1 MSVAGPHDSPLP
13 PTLAAMLGPLAA
25 RVYGGVLAARNRKFD
40 AGKGVVTF
48 DRPVISIGNLTVG
61 GTGKTPMVSW
71 VIAKLRSAG
80 HDPCIAMRGYRA
92 VNGVSDEAAEYA
104 ARFSDLPIVAQPN
117 RIDGLIKL
125 FGSARGE
132 RVDTIVLDDGFQHR
146 QIARQA
152 NIVLIDARWNL
163 DHARLLPHGWY
174 REAPHALT
182 RADAVVLMHAD
193 RISPT
198 DLAAQQARV
207 KQWTAAPIATARHAW
222 RCVDLFGPGEK
233 VLQSTAVAW
242 MRSKRLALIAA
253 IARPEQFIAQV
264 EHVSGQKIVAQVV
277 LADHAPLP
285 LAEIARLAS
294 SGVDGVVMTGKDW
307 AKVGRRHGS
316 QTKEA
321 LTGHGTSYNTSSNG
335 EVLPPELL
343 NLSVPIVVPRV
354 EVEVSEGETGVWGAI
369 QAALAQRDELKGPE
383 PSPDAESS
391 PDPASGGEDVEGGR
405 A

>member
-1 MSVAGPHDSPLP
+1 MSIPAQSESHRSSPLP
-13 PTLAAMLGPLAA
+13 SWLAATIGPLAA
-25 RVYGGVLAARNRKFD
+25 SVYGSVLASRNAKFD

-71 VIAKLRSAG
+71 VVAKLRSAV

-125 FGSARGE
+125 FGSERGE

-152 NIVLIDARWNL
+152 NLVLLDARWNL
-163 DHARLLPHGWY
+163 DAARLLPHGWY

-193 RISPT
+193 RVSPT

-207 KQWTAAPIATARHAW
+207 RRWTAAPLASARHAW
-222 RCVDLFGPGEK
+222 RCVDLFGPGDK
-233 VLQSTAVAW
+233 VLQSTEATWV
-242 MRSKRLALIAA
+242 RGKRLAVIAA

-264 EHVSGQKIVAQVV
+264 EAATGHTVVEQVI
-277 LADHAPLP
+277 LRDHDQIPQDA
-285 LAEIARLAS
+285 IRRLGRLS
-294 SGVDGVVMTGKDW
+294 VDGVVMTGKDW
-307 AKVGRRHGS
+307 AKVVGKQNEG
-316 QTKEA
+316 KPLDGGE
-321 LTGHGTSYNTSSNG
+321 GT
-335 EVLPPELL
+335 EVRAVQGL
-343 NLSVPIVVPRV
+343 NLPVPIVVPRV
-354 EVEVSEGETGVWGAI
+354 EIQVLEGEEGVWKAVEG
-369 QAALAQRDELKGPE
+369 ALAQATALKEPPEGP
-383 PSPDAESS
+383 AESET
-391 PDPASGGEDVEGGR
+391 P
-405 A
+405 

>member
-1 MSVAGPHDSPLP
+1 MSRPAQSESHRPSPLP
-13 PTLAAMLGPLAA
+13 SWLAGTLGPLAA
-25 RVYGGVLAARNRKFD
+25 QVYGSVLASRNAKFD

-71 VIAKLRSAG
+71 VVAKLRSAG

-125 FGSARGE
+125 FGSERGQ

-152 NIVLIDARWNL
+152 NLVLLDARWNL
-163 DHARLLPHGWY
+163 DAARLLPHGWY
-174 REAPHALT
+174 REGAQSLR

-193 RISPT
+193 RISSSE
-198 DLAAQQARV
+198 LAAQQARV
-207 KQWTAAPIATARHAW
+207 RRWTAAPLASARHAW
-222 RCVDLFGPGEK
+222 RCVDLFGPGDK
-233 VLQSTAVAW
+233 VLQSTEATWV
-242 MRSKRLALIAA
+242 RGKRLAVIAA

-264 EHVSGQKIVAQVV
+264 EAMSGQKVVEQV
-277 LADHAPLP
+277 LLGDHAQIP
-285 LAEIARLAS
+285 LAEVARLAS
-294 SGVDGVVMTGKDW
+294 RGVDGVVMTGKDW
-307 AKVGRRHGS
+307 AKVGVGS
-316 QTKEA
+316 GFAASK
-321 LTGHGTSYNTSSNG
+321 SYNSSLADSGGPSQG
-335 EVLPPELL
+335 EAIPVAAPGSLAG
-343 NLSVPIVVPRV
+343 LSVPIVVPRV
-354 EVEVSEGETGVWGAI
+354 EVQFLDAESAVWGAVEG
-369 QAALAQRDELKGPE
+369 AVAQSGDLKGPE
-383 PSPDAESS
+383 VVE
-391 PDPASGGEDVEGGR
+391 AS